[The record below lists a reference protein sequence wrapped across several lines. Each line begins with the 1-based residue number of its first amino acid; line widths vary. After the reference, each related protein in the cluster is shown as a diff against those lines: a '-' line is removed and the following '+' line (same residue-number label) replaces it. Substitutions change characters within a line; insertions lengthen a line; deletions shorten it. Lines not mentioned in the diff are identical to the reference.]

1 MATYTITTAVN
12 IDSLASK
19 VGSDTYNING
29 GYLTVDQHTRYGT
42 NQNTSAAM
50 GNLTLSATL
59 GGTVEFNSTK
69 VRLIPYDT
77 GSSTVPAYG
86 TTISQGSASAI
97 LLCVYS
103 ALTAAPTAVGAAM
116 PASGYILVR
125 QWNSVSY
132 AAGALTGISATATA
146 ADGPGWLEIVG
157 VDALAQTCNR
167 LGTYKVRGDYYYFQ
181 GATTDGTRATTY
193 QIPSNGSAVY
203 VPGVEVETAAGSDE
217 YEFYPCAGT
226 SAALAAVVAT
236 DAIRGSFCWIST
248 AGLVRFGHDG
258 TNSTGGYCP
267 SAGRKIRVPNI
278 FFVCCAAAGL
288 TVNTTPHAT
297 LATRMEFATTG
308 GGVVDMENCCVNWY
322 LNCNQPYS
330 LKYTNVFT
338 FDNFTATE
346 IASPIVWS
354 NVGVGQSALLSNY
367 GCLMSLSFAGG
378 TMDKCTWT
386 RCVLSA
392 SGNYILSW
400 SDMSGFTITNQKIL
414 TLEDARGNATTGA
427 ATLTRIVDSTFT
439 DCLYSGGRVFLVTC
453 TDLTFTNSGYYDHPA
468 TTTISTNAQYMFDL
482 STVCSG
488 ITIDGVHFNELTLVQ
503 PYAGILNIGAAGCTN
518 IKLRNLGTYA
528 SPLDLGGDRQDLV
541 SWTRVTTTATV
552 TKVAHGLKTGDIVYV
567 PVSSVVAAIVVGSK
581 TVASTPTADT
591 FTFTCLNAGA
601 ASGTLSYF
609 PTMSANL
616 VVFAASAAANNIRI
630 QRCYVPHTRTNLFT
644 GDNSSTIII
653 FENVI
658 SDFVN
663 AFLTPMLNTK
673 YKGVSGT
680 PALTAQAGC
689 YGTHWMDAYN
699 ADITPNLSAQS
710 WSRSGTTVTVTSND
724 HRLRTG
730 LFINVNITDNS
741 TGVPLGVKTVTVLDA
756 NTFTFTGVNSGTTSG
771 VLTYRTVIDRL
782 ILMMNEET
790 AYSSGHYTDVVGS
803 AAFTSAGGLSMPVVN
818 DSITFQ
824 MTYYRLGFT
833 GFPKQELVM
842 AGGTLANYQV
852 FYKLDVNDG
861 NGLSAS
867 WLNAYYPRPGGSGTS
882 GQFTFT
888 VTDATGVSVGDY
900 AWGTGVGGNAQ
911 VTDVTGNTITVDI
924 ANSATVSG
932 IIRFNHLPSETGL
945 TSAGIKLSLKIVT
958 AIANASSITSLTVY
972 ADSDNTSRALQY
984 PLDTATL
991 TINGLLSGSDVV
1003 IMAAGTETVRDQVD
1017 SNASTSWDYIYS
1029 TIESVDIGV
1038 FKAGYVPYYIRGQ
1051 VLTSSDSSLTVA
1063 QIADRA
1069 YIA

>member
-103 ALTAAPTAVGAAM
+103 DLTSTPTAVGAAM

-125 QWNSVSY
+125 QWNSISY
-132 AAGALTGISATATA
+132 TTGALTGIGASATA

-157 VDALAQTCNR
+157 TDALLQTCNR

-181 GATTDGTRATTY
+181 GATTDGSRTTTY

-226 SAALAAVVAT
+226 SAATAAVVAT
-236 DAIRGSFCWIST
+236 DEIRGRWCWIST

-258 TNSTGGYCP
+258 TNSTGGFCP
-267 SAGRKIRVPNI
+267 ESGRKIRVPNI
-278 FFVCCAAAGL
+278 FFVCCASADK
-288 TVNTTPHAT
+288 TVNTVPHAT

-308 GGVVDMENCCVNWY
+308 GGVVDMETCCVNWY

-330 LKYTNVFT
+330 LKFTNVST

-346 IASPIVWS
+346 IASPIAWS

-386 RCVLSA
+386 RCVISS
-392 SGNYILSW
+392 SGNYIVSW
-400 SDMSGFTITNQKIL
+400 TDITGITVTNQRIH
-414 TLEDARGNATTGA
+414 TLEDIRGNASTGA
-427 ATLTRIVDSTFT
+427 ATLIRVNNSTFT
-439 DCLYSGGRVFLVTC
+439 DCLVGGGRVLMTTC
-453 TDLTFTNSGYYDHPA
+453 TNVTFTNTGYYDHPA
-468 TTTISTNAQYMFDL
+468 TTTISTIPMYMFDL
-482 STVCSG
+482 GSVCS
-488 ITIDGVHFNELTLVQ
+488 IIKIDGIHFNGLTLVQ
-503 PYAGILNIGAAGCTN
+503 PYNGILSVGAAGCTN

-528 SPLDLGGDRQDLV
+528 SPLDLGGPRQDLV
-541 SWTRVTTTATV
+541 SWSRSGTTATA
-552 TKVAHGLKTGDIVYV
+552 TLVAHGLKTGDIIYV
-567 PVSSVVAAIVVGSK
+567 PVSSVVAAITVAAK
-581 TVASTPTADT
+581 TVASVPTADT

-601 ASGTLSYF
+601 TSGTISYF
-609 PTMSANL
+609 PTMCANL
-616 VVFAASAAANNIRI
+616 VVFATGAAANDIKI
-630 QRCYVPHTRTNLFT
+630 QRCYTPHTRTNLFT
-644 GDNSSTIII
+644 GDNSSTNVV

-658 SDFVN
+658 SDYVN
-663 AFLTPMLNTK
+663 PFTTPILNTK

-680 PALTAQAGC
+680 PTLAAQAGC
-689 YGTHWMDAYN
+689 YGTHWMDVYT
-699 ADITPNLSAQS
+699 ADITPNLTNQS
-710 WSRSGTTVTVTSND
+710 WSRSGTTVTVTSTD
-724 HRLRTG
+724 HKLRTG
-730 LFINVNITDNS
+730 LLINVNATDNS
-741 TGVPLGVKTVTVLDA
+741 TGVPLGSKSITVLDA
-756 NTFTFTGVNSGTTSG
+756 NTFTFTGVSSGTTSG
-771 VLTYRTVIDRL
+771 VLSYRTVIDRL
-782 ILMMNEET
+782 VMLMNEQTTE
-790 AYSSGHYTDVVGS
+790 SSGHYTDLVGTAS
-803 AAFTSAGGLSMPVVN
+803 FTSAGTLSMPSVN

-833 GFPKQELVM
+833 GFPINELVM
-842 AGGTLANYQV
+842 GGGTIANYNI
-852 FYKLDVNDG
+852 FYKIDVNDG
-861 NGLSAS
+861 NGDSS
-867 WLNAYYPRPGGSGTS
+867 WRNAYYTRSGASGTS

-888 VTDATGVSVGDY
+888 VTDASGVEVGDY
-900 AWGTGVGGNAQ
+900 VWGTGIGGNAK
-911 VTDVTGNTITVDI
+911 VTDVTVNTITVDV

-932 IIRFNHLPSETGL
+932 ILRFNHLRSELGL
-945 TSAGIKLSLKIVT
+945 TSAGIKLTVKIVT
-958 AIANASSITSLTVY
+958 TIANASGISYLIIY
-972 ADSDNTSRALQY
+972 ADSDDTSRALQY

-991 TINGLLSGSDVV
+991 TINGLVSGSDVV
-1003 IMAAGTETVRDQVD
+1003 IMSAGTETVRDQVD
-1017 SNASTSWDYIYS
+1017 TNGTTSWDYDYS
-1029 TIESVDIGV
+1029 IVEDIDIAV
-1038 FKAGYVPYYIRGQ
+1038 FKAGYIPYYIRGYT
-1051 VLTSSDSSLTVA
+1051 LTSSDSSVTIA
-1063 QIADRA
+1063 QIPDRA
-1069 YIA
+1069 YLE